1 MDLLYTAH
9 VPSGSGP
16 FPTIIALHGWGA
28 SAHDLLG
35 LAPILHDGQALMLCP
50 QGSVRLPIGPGME
63 GHGWFPL
70 TRGGPLQLDALES
83 AVAELE
89 RFIER
94 ALARYPAQRDRV
106 LLLGFSQ
113 GGVLAYRMF
122 LANPERFAGM
132 VALCSWL
139 PEELA
144 KRMPV
149 RSEPTDRP
157 VLVMHGTRDSMIDV
171 ERARE
176 SRRRL
181 IERNVPLTYR
191 EYEMGHEIARD
202 ALLELRA
209 WIDDKVFAPVRLL

>member
-1 MDLLYTAH
+1 MPPLPTVHQGWKTPGARA
-9 VPSGSGP
+9 PSP
-16 FPTIIALHGWGA
+16 CTTP
-28 SAHDLLG
+28 
-35 LAPILHDGQALMLCP
+35 
-50 QGSVRLPIGPGME
+50 V
-63 GHGWFPL
+63 L
-70 TRGGPLQLDALES
+70 TVTSDTRRS
-83 AVAELE
+83 
-89 RFIER
+89 
-94 ALARYPAQRDRV
+94 
-106 LLLGFSQ
+106 
-113 GGVLAYRMF
+113 
-122 LANPERFAGM
+122 
-132 VALCSWL
+132 LCSWL

-144 KRMPV
+144 KRIPA

-202 ALLELRA
+202 ALIDLHA